1 MLRELTDV
9 LKFHDGR
16 VRAAGDARLIDDLL
30 KHKLVEARRDN
41 WAILYRHKQPG
52 EFWDLTYPQGGM
64 HGGGPRRLRMVTNP
78 DDWVPYPKEHPSRR

>member
-9 LKFHDGR
+9 LEFHDGR

-30 KHKLVEARRDN
+30 KNKLVEVRKDN
-41 WAILYRHKQPG
+41 WAILYRDKETG

-64 HGGGPRRLRMVTNP
+64 HGGGPRRLRMVTKP